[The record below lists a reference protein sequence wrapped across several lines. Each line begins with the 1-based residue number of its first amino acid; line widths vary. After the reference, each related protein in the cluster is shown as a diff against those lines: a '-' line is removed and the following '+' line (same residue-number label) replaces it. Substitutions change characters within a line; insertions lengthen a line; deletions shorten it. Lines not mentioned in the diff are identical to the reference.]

1 MQVQQ
6 ELERFTLDA
15 KYFDDHRQD
24 LQERYP
30 ERWVAIYRQEVVGD
44 AKDLKRL
51 VAQLERRGIPR
62 GAAFVDYATEQEDLL
77 IL

>member
-1 MQVQQ
+1 MQQ

-15 KYFDDHRQD
+15 QYFDHHRQD

-30 ERWVAIYRQEVVGD
+30 ERWVAIYQQQVVGD

-51 VAQLERRGIPR
+51 VAQLERWGIPR